1 MLHHPFG
8 LLLSIFLGIAALTQ
22 LVLSAPTKGV
32 TENTKVLGLKA
43 TSFES
48 KARVL
53 YYIHRTNRTNRL
65 PGAGSLNTETRQT
78 PRKSST
84 PRRKSL
90 LQDMDISP
98 GHQDISKPISSL
110 PCMMIK
116 TGSFSQPFLM
126 ESTWRS

>member
-1 MLHHPFG
+1 MLHHPFR

-53 YYIHRTNRTNRL
+53 LYSSDKQTAWGRFPEYRNKADTQEIINAVKEVAL
-65 PGAGSLNTETRQT
+65 AGYGYFSGTSGYF
-78 PRKSST
+78 K
-84 PRRKSL
+84 
-90 LQDMDISP
+90 M
-98 GHQDISKPISSL
+98 
-110 PCMMIK
+110 
-116 TGSFSQPFLM
+116 GSFSQPFLM
-126 ESTWRS
+126 GSTWRS